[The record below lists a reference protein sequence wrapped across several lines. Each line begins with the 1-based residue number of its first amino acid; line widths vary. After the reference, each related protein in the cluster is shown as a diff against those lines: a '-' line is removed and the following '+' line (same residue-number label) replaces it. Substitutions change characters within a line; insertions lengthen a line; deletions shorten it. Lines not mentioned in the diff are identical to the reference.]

1 MPIYLVAFIKQNSMG
16 NDRHIWE
23 GWTVND
29 FIKELEITFP
39 YQNFKTKDD
48 VKQWC
53 KSEQPYYK
61 KHIPEVAKHFIQKA
75 RL

>member
-1 MPIYLVAFIKQNSMG
+1 MPIYLADFTKQNSMG